1 MTYSQNKEDL
11 KVLRYFNGRKGNLL
25 SVGENDGK
33 TFSNAKL
40 LIESDWNAWLLEPA
54 SVFQEL
60 HILHE
65 NNDKVKTFNFGLGT
79 KEETVKFY
87 ESKNHVP
94 GGTDKALVSST
105 NYEETKRWRKA
116 GVEFIETEIRLI
128 PFNKFWEEQ
137 GKPEFNFITID
148 CEGNDWN
155 VLKQIDLKAVNCECL
170 CIEWNGDVH
179 LAMKF
184 ANYCR
189 GFGLKEIHSNAENK
203 IYAKPLH

>member
-1 MTYSQNKEDL
+1 MESHSQNKEDL
-11 KVLRYFNGRKGNLL
+11 KIAKYFNGKVGTLL

-33 TFSNAKL
+33 TYSNAKL
-40 LIESDWNAWLLEPA
+40 LIDNGWSAYLLEPA

-65 NNDKVKTFNFGLGT
+65 DNEKVKTFNFGLGL

-105 NYEETKRWRKA
+105 SYEETKRWRQA
-116 GVEFIETEIRLI
+116 GVEFIECEIRLM

-137 GKPEFNFITID
+137 GNPILSFITID

-155 VLKQIDLKAVNCECL
+155 VLQQINLKDVGCECL
-170 CIEWNGDVH
+170 IIEWNGDKVM
-179 LAMKF
+179 ARKF
-184 ANYCR
+184 ANYCYK
-189 GFGLKEIHSNAENK
+189 FGLREIHSNAENK
-203 IYAKPLH
+203 IYAK

>member
-1 MTYSQNKEDL
+1 MVSYSQNQEDR
-11 KVLRYFNGRKGNLL
+11 KILRYFNGKKGTLL
-25 SVGENDGK
+25 SVGENDGV

-40 LIESDWNAWLLEPA
+40 LIECDWSALLLEPA

-65 NNDKVKTFNFGLGT
+65 DNNKVKTFNFGLGT

-87 ESKNHVP
+87 ESKNHVA

-105 NYEETKRWRKA
+105 SYEETKRWRQA
-116 GVEFIETEIRLI
+116 GVEFMDTEIRLM
-128 PFNKFWEEQ
+128 PFDKFWEEQ
-137 GKPEFNFITID
+137 GKPTLNFITID

-155 VLKQIDLKAVNCECL
+155 VLKQINLKEVGCECL
-170 CIEWNGDVH
+170 IIEFNGDKE

-184 ANYCR
+184 KNYCYK
-189 GFGLKEIHSNAENK
+189 FGLKEIHRNAEN
-203 IYAKPLH
+203 ILFAI